1 MSREC
6 AVTYNLEKLLDDTL
20 PEHLLIGVGR
30 SIQVLRCKTL
40 VNFLP
45 TSMAT
50 QQQQI
55 REWHKDID
63 SAYLIST
70 NPKLLD
76 HNFINASFASSDM
89 YWAKEMPLDQLA
101 LMLGHS
107 VTLGLYKY
115 SPEPSSPRTP
125 SPTLEE
131 SEPEIH
137 KEEDWQQIGLARFAT
152 DHVTFAYLT
161 DVYISRDHRA
171 SGLGS
176 WLMKCCGEWM
186 DGLPF
191 LRRAMLMAS
200 ESVGKDYYAKA
211 FGMEDVAGMGH
222 DLVCMSKT
230 GPGSALNDA
239 KATR

>member
-1 MSREC
+1 MS
-6 AVTYNLEKLLDDTL
+6 TL
-20 PEHLLIGVGR
+20 
-30 SIQVLRCKTL
+30 
-40 VNFLP
+40 
-45 TSMAT
+45 
-50 QQQQI
+50 QQQHPSI
-55 REWHKDID
+55 REWHKDND

-76 HNFINASFASSDM
+76 HDFVNASFASPDM
-89 YWAKEMPLDQLA
+89 YWAKEMPLDQVA
-101 LMLGHS
+101 LMLEHS

-115 SPEPSSPRTP
+115 SPGPSSPRTP
-125 SPTLEE
+125 SPTLEDP
-131 SEPEIH
+131 EPEIY
-137 KEEDWQQIGLARFAT
+137 KEEDCQQIGLARFAT

-171 SGLGS
+171 NGLGS
-176 WLMKCCGEWM
+176 WLMKCCNEWM

-200 ESVGKDYYAKA
+200 ESVGKDYYGKV

-239 KATR
+239 NATH